1 MSEFS
6 YQYQT
11 KDKHNN
17 IIYIECS
24 LEYEEREFGSWQNG
38 LQIEPDYP
46 ANTILLDAKIG
57 DVSIYNFLDEG
68 TILKIET
75 KAQAYIEEL

>member
-11 KDKHNN
+11 KDQHNN
-17 IIYIECS
+17 VIYIECS
-24 LEYEEREFGSWQNG
+24 LEYEEREFGSWEDGVQV
-38 LQIEPDYP
+38 EPDYP
-46 ANTILLDAKIG
+46 AITILLDAKIG
-57 DVSIYNFLDEG
+57 DVSIYNLLDED

-75 KAQAYIEEL
+75 KAQAYIEGL

>member
-11 KDKHNN
+11 KDQHNN
-17 IIYIECS
+17 VIYIECS
-24 LEYEEREFGSWQNG
+24 LEYEEGEFGSWEDGVQV
-38 LQIEPDYP
+38 EPDYP
-46 ANTILLDAKIG
+46 ASTILLDAKIR
-57 DVSIYNFLDEG
+57 DVSIYNFLDED

-75 KAQAYIEEL
+75 KAQAYIEER